1 MHLTLSSRGLKRRS
15 IFLLKPA
22 IKLTLYFLLSL
33 FNNANALELKTD
45 NTQINPAAA
54 IEYLEDQLNG
64 LTLQEVSS
72 GVSTRQFKPAPI
84 VNDIINF
91 GFSAS
96 NYWFRIPL
104 QRTAE
109 APQNWLIEI
118 PFFYLNHIEFYAP
131 GKTPVTTGSAYPFN
145 SRPVFNR
152 FYVFPVE
159 LTTEPQY
166 FYFKI
171 HTSESLTLPVT
182 LWQTEAF
189 NIATQ
194 KDCFIQS
201 LYYGGLSSLIIY
213 SLLLFI
219 SLRDKIFLYY
229 SLYGL
234 SIGLGMLAGN
244 GHGKQF
250 LWPTLTLWD
259 QVSQYVFFSFTAMFA
274 VLFSQHYLQTKI
286 HAPKTHYWLTIST
299 LIFIAVSA
307 LLILSLFIK
316 LPISLLLQVFLVV
329 TVVVGLTLIS
339 TTLKM
344 LYLQHKG
351 ARFFLL
357 AWAIVWSGAI
367 IATLR
372 AFGIVP
378 TNAFTAYALQ
388 ISTAAE
394 MLFLAFAIA
403 DRLILEKRLKE
414 QAQQKTLKA
423 EQALIDSLKNSEIK
437 LEQQV
442 KTRTQELEQSIEN
455 EKNIREQYIRFGS
468 LISHEFRNQFGI
480 IQNQLTLIIAEY
492 EVGISQLDKRLS
504 IIKNTTQRLT
514 LLFDK
519 WLKNSQF
526 KNNINDLSLQ
536 RIELSTYLNELL
548 DNYTPHQEQHRFA
561 LDLNPKAKNIAADK
575 ALLTLALQNLMD
587 NACKYSANGRLVTL
601 QTRHKEDS
609 TGIAVLDEGMGIDL
623 KNHDLIFSEYFRVN
637 PENNIPGMGLG
648 LNLVQRIVKIH
659 GGTIELESAP
669 SSGSCFC
676 IWLNNTNLIAL

>member
-1 MHLTLSSRGLKRRS
+1 M
-15 IFLLKPA
+15 
-22 IKLTLYFLLSL
+22 
-33 FNNANALELKTD
+33 
-45 NTQINPAAA
+45 
-54 IEYLEDQLNG
+54 
-64 LTLQEVSS
+64 
-72 GVSTRQFKPAPI
+72 
-84 VNDIINF
+84 
-91 GFSAS
+91 
-96 NYWFRIPL
+96 PL

-159 LTTEPQY
+159 LTKEPQY

-339 TTLKM
+339 TTIKM

-357 AWAIVWSGAI
+357 AWATVWSGAI
-367 IATLR
+367 VATLR

-378 TNAFTAYALQ
+378 TNAFTSYALQ

-423 EQALIDSLKNSEIK
+423 EQALIASLKNTEEK

-442 KTRTQELEQSIEN
+442 KVRTEELEHSVQN
-455 EKNIREQYIRFGS
+455 EKDIRDEYVRFGS
-468 LISHEFRNQFGI
+468 LISHEFRNQLAITQLQLSI
-480 IQNQLTLIIAEY
+480 ITEEKNI
-492 EVGISQLDKRLS
+492 GISQLDTRLP
-504 IIKNTTQRLT
+504 IIQKATERLT
-514 LLFDK
+514 SLFNK
-519 WLKNSQF
+519 WLQNGQYKNG
-526 KNNINDLSLQ
+526 IHDLNLQ
-536 RIELSTYLNELL
+536 RIELAPWLNEILTS
-548 DNYTPHQEQHRFA
+548 YTRQQDQHCFI
-561 LDLNPKAKNIAADK
+561 LKENPVVESIVADSS
-575 ALLTLALQNLMD
+575 LLTLVIQNLID
-587 NACKYSANGRLVTL
+587 NACKYSKGGGCVTIEI
-601 QTRHKEDS
+601 RSKDNA
-609 TGIAVLDEGMGIDL
+609 TGIAVLDEGIGIALEDQQA
-623 KNHDLIFSEYFRVN
+623 IFLEYFRVK

-648 LNLVQRIVKIH
+648 LNLVQRIVKVH
-659 GGTIELESAP
+659 GGAIELISAP
-669 SSGSCFC
+669 GSGSCFC
-676 IWLNNTNLIAL
+676 IWLNNTHLPL

>member
-1 MHLTLSSRGLKRRS
+1 MLKTV
-15 IFLLKPA
+15 IKLFLLVFFVIFA
-22 IKLTLYFLLSL
+22 QL
-33 FNNANALELKTD
+33 ANAIVLQADSAET
-45 NTQINPAAA
+45 NPAAA
-54 IEYLEDQLNG
+54 IEYIEDKSNV
-64 LTLQEVSS
+64 LTLQEVSNGQAAS
-72 GVSTRQFKPAPI
+72 QFKPAPI
-84 VNDIINF
+84 VNNIINF

-96 NYWFRIPL
+96 SYWFRLPL
-104 QRTAE
+104 QRT
-109 APQNWLIEI
+109 PQAQQNGLIEI

-131 GKTPVTTGSAYPFN
+131 GKPPVITGSAYPFN

-152 FYVFPVE
+152 FFVFPIE
-159 LTTEPQY
+159 LTTQPQY

-189 NIATQ
+189 SIATQ
-194 KDCFIQS
+194 KDSIIQS
-201 LYYGGLSSLIIY
+201 LYYGGLSSLILY

-219 SLRDKIFLYY
+219 SLRDKVFLYY

-234 SIGLGMLAGN
+234 STGLGMLAGN
-244 GHGKQF
+244 GQGKQF

-299 LIFIAVSA
+299 LIFSAVSA

-316 LPISLLLQVFLVV
+316 LPISLLLQVFMVV
-329 TVVVGLTLIS
+329 TVAVGLTLIS
-339 TTLKM
+339 TTIKM

-357 AWAIVWSGAI
+357 AWATVWSGGI

-423 EQALIDSLKNSEIK
+423 EQALIASLKNSEEK

-442 KTRTQELEQSIEN
+442 KVRTEELEQSVQN
-455 EKNIREQYIRFGS
+455 EKDIRDEYVRFGS
-468 LISHEFRNQFGI
+468 LISHEFRNQLAIIEIQLGI
-480 IQNQLTLIIAEY
+480 IIEDKEIGINQLDTRLPIIQKATE
-492 EVGISQLDKRLS
+492 
-504 IIKNTTQRLT
+504 RLT
-514 LLFDK
+514 SLFNK
-519 WLKNSQF
+519 WLQNGQYKNG
-526 KNNINDLSLQ
+526 IHDLNLQ
-536 RIELSTYLNELL
+536 RIELAPWLNEIFT
-548 DNYTPHQEQHRFA
+548 NYTKHQDQHCFI
-561 LDLNPKAKNIAADK
+561 LKENPVVESIVADNS
-575 ALLTLALQNLMD
+575 LLTLALQNLID
-587 NACKYSANGRLVTL
+587 NACKYSKAGGCVTIEIR
-601 QTRHKEDS
+601 TKENA
-609 TGIAVLDEGMGIDL
+609 TGIAVLDEGIGIALEDQQSVFL
-623 KNHDLIFSEYFRVN
+623 EYFRVK

-648 LNLVQRIVKIH
+648 LNLVQRIVKVH
-659 GGTIELESAP
+659 GGTIELISAP
-669 SSGSCFC
+669 GSGSCFC
-676 IWLNNTNLIAL
+676 IWLNNTHLPL

>member
-1 MHLTLSSRGLKRRS
+1 MLKTV
-15 IFLLKPA
+15 IKLFLLVFFVIFA
-22 IKLTLYFLLSL
+22 QL
-33 FNNANALELKTD
+33 ANAIVLQADSAET
-45 NTQINPAAA
+45 NPAAA
-54 IEYLEDQLNG
+54 IEYIEDKSNV
-64 LTLQEVSS
+64 LTLQEVSNGQAAS
-72 GVSTRQFKPAPI
+72 QFKPAPI
-84 VNDIINF
+84 VNNIINF

-96 NYWFRIPL
+96 SYWFRLPL
-104 QRTAE
+104 QRT
-109 APQNWLIEI
+109 PQAQQNGLIEI

-131 GKTPVTTGSAYPFN
+131 GKPPVITGSAYPFN

-152 FYVFPVE
+152 FFVFPIE
-159 LTTEPQY
+159 LTTQPQY

-189 NIATQ
+189 SIATQ
-194 KDCFIQS
+194 KDSIIQS
-201 LYYGGLSSLIIY
+201 LYYGGLAALILY

-219 SLRDKIFLYY
+219 SLRDKVFLYY

-234 SIGLGMLAGN
+234 STGLGMLAGN
-244 GHGKQF
+244 GQGKQF

-299 LIFIAVSA
+299 LIFSAVSA

-316 LPISLLLQVFLVV
+316 LPISLLLQVFMVV
-329 TVVVGLTLIS
+329 TVAVGLTLIS
-339 TTLKM
+339 TTIKM

-357 AWAIVWSGAI
+357 AWATVWSGGI

-423 EQALIDSLKNSEIK
+423 EQALIASLKNSEEK

-442 KTRTQELEQSIEN
+442 KVRTEELEQSVQN
-455 EKNIREQYIRFGS
+455 EKDIRDEYVRFGS
-468 LISHEFRNQFGI
+468 LISHEFRNQLAIIEIQLGI
-480 IQNQLTLIIAEY
+480 IIEDKEIGINQLDTRLPIIQKATE
-492 EVGISQLDKRLS
+492 
-504 IIKNTTQRLT
+504 RLT
-514 LLFDK
+514 SLFNK
-519 WLKNSQF
+519 WLQNGQYKNG
-526 KNNINDLSLQ
+526 IHDLNLQ
-536 RIELSTYLNELL
+536 RIELAPWLNEIFT
-548 DNYTPHQEQHRFA
+548 NYTKHQDQHYFI
-561 LDLNPKAKNIAADK
+561 LKENPVVESIVADNS
-575 ALLTLALQNLMD
+575 LLTLALQNLID
-587 NACKYSANGRLVTL
+587 NACKYSKAGGCVTIEIR
-601 QTRHKEDS
+601 TKENA
-609 TGIAVLDEGMGIDL
+609 TGIAVLDEGIGIALEDQQSVFL
-623 KNHDLIFSEYFRVN
+623 EYFRVK

-648 LNLVQRIVKIH
+648 LNLVQRIVKVH
-659 GGTIELESAP
+659 GGTIELISAP
-669 SSGSCFC
+669 DSGSCFC
-676 IWLNNTNLIAL
+676 IWLNNTHLPL

>member
-1 MHLTLSSRGLKRRS
+1 MLKTV
-15 IFLLKPA
+15 IKLFLLVFFVIFA
-22 IKLTLYFLLSL
+22 QL
-33 FNNANALELKTD
+33 ANAIELQADSTE
-45 NTQINPAAA
+45 TNPAAA
-54 IEYLEDQLNG
+54 IEYIEDKSNV
-64 LTLQEVSS
+64 LTLQEVSNGQAAS
-72 GVSTRQFKPAPI
+72 QFKPAPI
-84 VNDIINF
+84 VNNIINF

-96 NYWFRIPL
+96 SYWFRLPL
-104 QRTAE
+104 QRT
-109 APQNWLIEI
+109 PQAQQNGLIEI

-131 GKTPVTTGSAYPFN
+131 GKPPVITGSAYPFN

-152 FYVFPVE
+152 FFVFPIE
-159 LTTEPQY
+159 LTTQPQY

-189 NIATQ
+189 SIATQ
-194 KDCFIQS
+194 KDSIIQS
-201 LYYGGLSSLIIY
+201 LYYGGLSSLILY

-219 SLRDKIFLYY
+219 SLRDKVFLYY

-244 GHGKQF
+244 GQGKQF

-299 LIFIAVSA
+299 LIFSAVSA

-316 LPISLLLQVFLVV
+316 LPISLLLQVFMVV
-329 TVVVGLTLIS
+329 TVAVGLTLIS
-339 TTLKM
+339 TTIKM

-357 AWAIVWSGAI
+357 AWATVWSGGI

-423 EQALIDSLKNSEIK
+423 EQALIASLKNSEEK

-442 KTRTQELEQSIEN
+442 KVRTEELEQSVQN
-455 EKNIREQYIRFGS
+455 EKDIRDEYVRFGS
-468 LISHEFRNQFGI
+468 LISHEFRNQLAIIEIQLGI
-480 IQNQLTLIIAEY
+480 IIEDKEIGINQLDTRLPIIQKATE
-492 EVGISQLDKRLS
+492 
-504 IIKNTTQRLT
+504 RLT
-514 LLFDK
+514 SLFNK
-519 WLKNSQF
+519 WLQNGQYKNG
-526 KNNINDLSLQ
+526 IHDLNLQ
-536 RIELSTYLNELL
+536 RIELAPWLNEIFT
-548 DNYTPHQEQHRFA
+548 NYTKHQDQHCFI
-561 LDLNPKAKNIAADK
+561 LKENPVVESIVADNS
-575 ALLTLALQNLMD
+575 LLTLALQNLID
-587 NACKYSANGRLVTL
+587 NACKYSKAGGCVTIEIR
-601 QTRHKEDS
+601 TKENA
-609 TGIAVLDEGMGIDL
+609 TGIAVLDEGIGIALEDQQSVFL
-623 KNHDLIFSEYFRVN
+623 EYFRVK

-648 LNLVQRIVKIH
+648 LNLVQRIVKVH
-659 GGTIELESAP
+659 GGTIELISAP
-669 SSGSCFC
+669 GSGSCFC
-676 IWLNNTNLIAL
+676 IWLNNTHLPL

>member
-1 MHLTLSSRGLKRRS
+1 MLKTV
-15 IFLLKPA
+15 IKLFLLVFFVIFA
-22 IKLTLYFLLSL
+22 QL
-33 FNNANALELKTD
+33 ANAIELQADSTE
-45 NTQINPAAA
+45 TNPAAA
-54 IEYLEDQLNG
+54 IEYIEDKSNV
-64 LTLQEVSS
+64 LTLQEVSNGQAAS
-72 GVSTRQFKPAPI
+72 QFKPAPI
-84 VNDIINF
+84 VNNIINF

-96 NYWFRIPL
+96 SYWFRLPL
-104 QRTAE
+104 QRT
-109 APQNWLIEI
+109 PQAQQNGLIEI

-131 GKTPVTTGSAYPFN
+131 GKPPVITGSAYPFN

-152 FYVFPVE
+152 FFVFPIE
-159 LTTEPQY
+159 LTTQPQY

-189 NIATQ
+189 SIATQ
-194 KDCFIQS
+194 KDSIIQS
-201 LYYGGLSSLIIY
+201 LYYGGLSSLILY

-219 SLRDKIFLYY
+219 SLRDKVFLYY

-244 GHGKQF
+244 GQGKQF

-299 LIFIAVSA
+299 LIFSAVSA

-316 LPISLLLQVFLVV
+316 LPISLLLQVFMVV
-329 TVVVGLTLIS
+329 TVAVGLTLIS
-339 TTLKM
+339 TTIKM

-357 AWAIVWSGAI
+357 AWATVWSGGI

-423 EQALIDSLKNSEIK
+423 EQALIASLKNSEEK

-442 KTRTQELEQSIEN
+442 KVRTEELEQSVQN
-455 EKNIREQYIRFGS
+455 EKDIRDEYVRFGS
-468 LISHEFRNQFGI
+468 LISHEFRNQLAIIEIQLGI
-480 IQNQLTLIIAEY
+480 IIEDKEIGINQLDTRLPIIQKATE
-492 EVGISQLDKRLS
+492 
-504 IIKNTTQRLT
+504 RLT
-514 LLFDK
+514 SLFNK
-519 WLKNSQF
+519 WLQNGQYKNG
-526 KNNINDLSLQ
+526 IHDLNLQ
-536 RIELSTYLNELL
+536 RIELAPWLNEIFT
-548 DNYTPHQEQHRFA
+548 NYTKHQDQHCFI
-561 LDLNPKAKNIAADK
+561 LKENPVVESIVADSS
-575 ALLTLALQNLMD
+575 LLTLVIQNLID
-587 NACKYSANGRLVTL
+587 NACKYSKAGGCVTIEIR
-601 QTRHKEDS
+601 TKENA
-609 TGIAVLDEGMGIDL
+609 TGIAVLDEGIGIALEDQQSVFL
-623 KNHDLIFSEYFRVN
+623 EYFRVK

-648 LNLVQRIVKIH
+648 LNLVQRIVKVH
-659 GGTIELESAP
+659 GGTIELISAP
-669 SSGSCFC
+669 GSGSCFC
-676 IWLNNTNLIAL
+676 IWLNNTHLPL